1 MTASTVPLLLL
12 AILVG
17 AASGRD
23 VINSCNETSS
33 FGQVLLRIDGL
44 GTFEAVCVQRHRL
57 FGDGWLVIQQRVD
70 QSEDFYRN
78 WAHYRAG
85 FGRLDKNFWMGL
97 ERVHRLTSAD
107 PHELAVEIDV
117 FGEYKYARYSSF
129 AVGSEAEKYVLNE
142 VGNYSGTAKDALTVQ
157 RGRAFSTFDE
167 DNDLDENKNCAIRM
181 AGGWW
186 FAGSCST
193 LSSPET
199 TVCDLSLEMNFLLP
213 SAFSVPGTDPVTTV
227 VFVHQSAS
235 SLRRLQTR
243 KINVRRQSWNC
254 STNYPTEAGIVFRRI
269 DERDLPEVRRSLVKW
284 EKQTNKNAE
293 SGARPNKQLKTMSSS
308 SAKTCVGVVRGGN

>member
-1 MTASTVPLLLL
+1 MAASTVPVLLL

-23 VINSCNETSS
+23 VITSCNETSS
-33 FGQVLLRIDGL
+33 SGQVLLRIDGL

-70 QSEDFYRN
+70 QSEDFHRN

-129 AVGSEAEKYVLNE
+129 AVGSEAEKYVLKE
-142 VGNYSGTAKDALTVQ
+142 VGNYSGTAKDALT
-157 RGRAFSTFDE
+157 RSRNRPRDDGGRRAPKCIIITAVTNE
-167 DNDLDENKNCAIRM
+167 ENK
-181 AGGWW
+181 
-186 FAGSCST
+186 CST
-193 LSSPET
+193 SVVELLDKLSNRSVDRLSP
-199 TVCDLSLEMNFLLP
+199 
-213 SAFSVPGTDPVTTV
+213 
-227 VFVHQSAS
+227 H
-235 SLRRLQTR
+235 
-243 KINVRRQSWNC
+243 
-254 STNYPTEAGIVFRRI
+254 
-269 DERDLPEVRRSLVKW
+269 
-284 EKQTNKNAE
+284 
-293 SGARPNKQLKTMSSS
+293 
-308 SAKTCVGVVRGGN
+308 